1 MVNFGPREEVPA
13 EFEGRKLHV
22 HNPQVTLM
30 RTTPDECAELGRIVG
45 EKLNAATGPTALA
58 LPLRGVSMLDVEGE
72 DFYDP
77 EADAALF
84 DALRET
90 VDDDIELLELDTDVN
105 DEAFA
110 EAVAERLHEYMRE
123 AGRAPE

>member
-1 MVNFGPREEVPA
+1 
-13 EFEGRKLHV
+13 
-22 HNPQVTLM
+22 
-30 RTTPDECAELGRIVG
+30 
-45 EKLNAATGPTALA
+45 
-58 LPLRGVSMLDVEGE
+58 MLDVEGE